1 MVRSNRASGI
11 VSLMREHSKQVM
23 SELMQAGVP
32 ESAAVEQAAQHIMGM
47 RQLMAQGMSFHEA
60 HQRTPLGKAF
70 DVLANLVQ
78 NLVNRGLSQE
88 RAQQQAGTHMATI
101 QRHLSRGM
109 SLDEAVNTVM
119 SRGRPRVTADYIL
132 DIA

>member
-1 MVRSNRASGI
+1 
-11 VSLMREHSKQVM
+11 
-23 SELMQAGVP
+23 MQAGVP
-32 ESAAVEQAAQHIMGM
+32 EPAAVEQAAQHVMAM
-47 RQLMAQGMSFHEA
+47 RQLMAQGMTFNEA

-78 NLVNRGLSQE
+78 NLVNRGLSPE
-88 RAQQQAGTHMATI
+88 RAQQQAGTHRAAI

-119 SRGRPRVTADYIL
+119 RRGRPRVTADYIL
-132 DIA
+132 DIT